1 MQGNSHF
8 MIDVFVSFVP
18 FISFSLILKALD
30 ADVKRKSILFS
41 LAFEHNVVADIAFTH
56 ALLGFLRPIG
66 SVRLVF

>member
-30 ADVKRKSILFS
+30 ADVKTEI
-41 LAFEHNVVADIAFTH
+41 DIIFISFRAQCC
-56 ALLGFLRPIG
+56 G
-66 SVRLVF
+66 